1 MTFDTHSMI
10 YLDREIEKK
19 VRKAGSSFY
28 WAMRLLDAEKRR
40 AMYAV
45 YAFCREVDD
54 IADGQDPETKKRE
67 DLNKWRT
74 EIDQVYTGKPESR
87 IGTTLQSIVTQHQ
100 LQKTDFL
107 AVIDGMEM
115 DVPEHF
121 QIIDRADLELY
132 CDRVA
137 CAVGRL
143 SNAICGITP
152 EDGDVLAKT
161 LGEALQLTNILRD
174 VSEDAKR
181 DHVYLPEKSLV
192 KNGYAG
198 GPPILVTDDPAVA
211 RTCAEISEIAN
222 QQFNSAQTVL
232 KKIGSKKTLAPR
244 IMMTIYKRI
253 YDKLRDRGWDRL
265 DQPVGLSKLEKAVL
279 ILKSSLA

>member
-1 MTFDTHSMI
+1 MTFNTHTMI
-10 YLDREIEKK
+10 HLDRQIEKK
-19 VRKAGSSFY
+19 VREAGSSFY

-54 IADGQDPETKKRE
+54 IADGQDPETKKQKN
-67 DLNKWRT
+67 LNKWRE
-74 EIDQVYTGKPESR
+74 EIEQVYAGKPES
-87 IGTTLQSIVTQHQ
+87 GTGLVLQSIVTRHQ
-100 LQKTDFL
+100 LQKSDFL

-121 QIIDRADLELY
+121 QIVNRADLELY

-152 EDGDVLAKT
+152 EDGDALAKS

-181 DHVYLPEKSLV
+181 DHVYLPAELLL

-198 GPPILVTDDPAVA
+198 GSLMLFAEDPAVA
-211 RTCAEISEIAN
+211 RTCAEISGIAN
-222 QQFNSAQTVL
+222 QQFNTAQTVL
-232 KKIGSKKTLAPR
+232 RKIGPRKTLAPR
-244 IMMTIYKRI
+244 IMMTMYKRI

-265 DQPVGLSKLEKAVL
+265 DQPVTLTRFEKAVL
-279 ILKSSLA
+279 IFKSSLA

>member
-87 IGTTLQSIVTQHQ
+87 IGSTLLSIVTQHQ

-107 AVIDGMEM
+107 AVI
-115 DVPEHF
+115 
-121 QIIDRADLELY
+121 
-132 CDRVA
+132 
-137 CAVGRL
+137 
-143 SNAICGITP
+143 
-152 EDGDVLAKT
+152 
-161 LGEALQLTNILRD
+161 
-174 VSEDAKR
+174 
-181 DHVYLPEKSLV
+181 
-192 KNGYAG
+192 
-198 GPPILVTDDPAVA
+198 
-211 RTCAEISEIAN
+211 
-222 QQFNSAQTVL
+222 
-232 KKIGSKKTLAPR
+232 
-244 IMMTIYKRI
+244 
-253 YDKLRDRGWDRL
+253 
-265 DQPVGLSKLEKAVL
+265 
-279 ILKSSLA
+279 